1 MKLRTSLL
9 LLASLFSLPAFAH
22 HGVAALGAAGL
33 EGPGAPLETS
43 SSATLP
49 EGAGLLSYKLDFPK
63 YKVASSAQDG
73 EADYNHFHLIG
84 LGYGFKPWLSG
95 YAFLPYTKK
104 VDEAGGYNSSGIG
117 DVGLSLVIGF
127 KHDTKGLALV
137 PAGESLDDMEEW
149 HFTVSGGTSL
159 PTGKADIKDPSG
171 ANDPGKATGFGKP
184 TLSLGGTATKLLTP
198 KLTGTLEA
206 GYLYFQKRRYDDD
219 GSGTPFDFQYG
230 PETRINAALSYRL
243 HTDAASKMRVDGNF
257 ELNYLMLGRD
267 KMNGQGEVGTGGK
280 ILYVVPGVRVSVDK
294 FSVAAGIKV
303 PVWKRL
309 NEDDIANGQQ
319 QGAEGN
325 EKYRL
330 VFAASMLF

>member
-1 MKLRTSLL
+1 MKPCAPLL
-9 LLASLFSLPAFAH
+9 LIASLFSLPVFAH

-49 EGAGLLSYKLDFPK
+49 EGAGLLSYKLDVPK
-63 YKVASSAQDG
+63 YKVATGTQDG

-84 LGYGFKPWLSG
+84 VGYGFKPWLSG
-95 YAFLPYTKK
+95 YAFLPYSKK
-104 VDEAGGYNSSGIG
+104 VDESGGYNSSGIG
-117 DVGLSLVIGF
+117 DVGLNLVVGF
-127 KHDTKGLALV
+127 KHDAKGLVLV
-137 PAGESLDDMEEW
+137 PDGESLDDLEEW

-159 PTGKADIKDPSG
+159 PTGKADIKSPSG

-184 TLSLGGTATKLLTP
+184 TFSLSGTATKMLST
-198 KLTGTLEA
+198 KLTGTLEV
-206 GYLYFQKRRYDDD
+206 GFLYFQKREYGND
-219 GSGTPFDFQYG
+219 GTGTPFDFQYG
-230 PETRINAALSYRL
+230 TEKRLNAAMSYRL
-243 HTDAASKMRVDGNF
+243 HTDPARKLRVDGNI

-267 KMNGQGEVGTGGK
+267 KMNGQGEVGTGGR

-294 FSVAAGIKV
+294 FSVAAGIKT
-303 PVWKRL
+303 PISKRL
-309 NEDDIANGQQ
+309 NEDDLAAGQQ